1 MKTSRKR
8 LFKRFGLHATDGCL
22 RFISFS
28 TLKSETYNS
37 HAKKPQHVAR
47 GTWHVVTH
55 STCWHDWNGESHS
68 GCSPLNRFDL
78 SLNRKAIAENFWK
91 SLVVSCFY
99 WRTNNYLPVVFSVN
113 APAFGKNVLFLFG
126 EPVVEFTRRC
136 HVYIVD
142 ELINGFVFSY
152 TFLNLMKTWSV
163 SFDFVRRHS
172 LFNWATVLH
181 IFSGVNFPLLHF
193 ARRSSLIKKLFSLT
207 LILDPLAPVSVWFQV
222 SVINLKKTSALI

>member
-1 MKTSRKR
+1 M
-8 LFKRFGLHATDGCL
+8 
-22 RFISFS
+22 
-28 TLKSETYNS
+28 
-37 HAKKPQHVAR
+37 
-47 GTWHVVTH
+47 VTH
-55 STCWHDWNGESHS
+55 STCWHDWNGESH
-68 GCSPLNRFDL
+68 CSPLNWFDL
-78 SLNRKAIAENFWK
+78 SLNRQAIAENFRK

-99 WRTNNYLPVVFSVN
+99 WRTNLPVVFSVN

-142 ELINGFVFSY
+142 ELINEFVLSD

-181 IFSGVNFPLLHF
+181 IFSGVNFPLSHT
-193 ARRSSLIKKLFSLT
+193 RRSSLIKKLFSLT
-207 LILDPLAPVSVWFQV
+207 LILDPPAPVSVWFQV
-222 SVINLKKTSALI
+222 SVINLKETSALI